1 MLLLW
6 VIGAVVLALVLFSS
20 TLAVVTILERPKKF
34 DEINNRTT
42 LLPTRPNAFI
52 TGANRG
58 IGFQT
63 ARKLAQLGCKV
74 IIGCRDVKKG
84 NTAAES
90 IKKDFIEADVSVVA
104 LDLSSLKSVE
114 TCVNALKG
122 QVGEGNIDLLV
133 NNAGAMVAPSVS
145 ADGFDCQYQTNYL
158 GHFALTQWMLDE
170 RLFST
175 NARIINVGSVMYLFA
190 SGDLKKTML
199 SGARGR
205 VMQYC
210 CTKLMNLL
218 FTLELNRRLDSKF
231 QALCVHPGMVA
242 TDFIDHFI
250 PRWLRTIS
258 TPMLESFQITPE
270 ESAHA
275 IVNACLGK
283 SLDGASGVYLN
294 LCDIKA
300 PSTLASSESLA
311 KELWETSQQQITRNN
326 HES

>member
-1 MLLLW
+1 MRSTTEPLCYQLVPMHSSLAQTVALVSKLQESLRSLDVKLSLVSPEATSIMTSQPKLLL
-6 VIGAVVLALVLFSS
+6 LFW
-20 TLAVVTILERPKKF
+20 K
-34 DEINNRTT
+34 
-42 LLPTRPNAFI
+42 
-52 TGANRG
+52 
-58 IGFQT
+58 Q
-63 ARKLAQLGCKV
+63 
-74 IIGCRDVKKG
+74 GCRDVKKG